1 MARRPAPLN
10 VMSYDGWVSIQLCPQ
25 LKEYVFMNKATQA
38 PLLQPHLLRQALEA
52 LEAECAWGGPTPKTA
67 AAIDALRKNIEAQR
81 RQPIMTTAKTTSER
95 VEKLRQ
101 EREALGLRRRELY
114 AHDDDWPKLQEL
126 AAKLQRKRERDAKR
140 AKG

>member
-1 MARRPAPLN
+1 MGHADENMARRPASLN
-10 VMSYDGWVSIQLCPQ
+10 VMSYDGWAGIELCQ
-25 LKEYVFMNKATQA
+25 QIGEYVFMN
-38 PLLQPHLLRQALEA
+38 
-52 LEAECAWGGPTPKTA
+52 
-67 AAIDALRKNIEAQR
+67 
-81 RQPIMTTAKTTSER
+81 AKTTSER

-126 AAKLQRKRERDAKR
+126 AAKLQRKRERDSKR

>member
-1 MARRPAPLN
+1 
-10 VMSYDGWVSIQLCPQ
+10 MSAA
-25 LKEYVFMNKATQA
+25 KATA
-38 PLLQPHLLRQALEA
+38 
-52 LEAECAWGGPTPKTA
+52 
-67 AAIDALRKNIEAQR
+67 
-81 RQPIMTTAKTTSER
+81 ER

-114 AHDDDWPKLQEL
+114 AHDDWPKLQEL

>member
-1 MARRPAPLN
+1 MGYVGNYLARRTAPLIFLRR
-10 VMSYDGWVSIQLCPQ
+10 SDYRRIELCNM
-25 LKEYVFMNKATQA
+25 LGEYVYVV
-38 PLLQPHLLRQALEA
+38 
-52 LEAECAWGGPTPKTA
+52 TP
-67 AAIDALRKNIEAQR
+67 
-81 RQPIMTTAKTTSER
+81 KTTSER

>member
-1 MARRPAPLN
+1 MNPLN
-10 VMSYDGWVSIQLCPQ
+10 GLT
-25 LKEYVFMNKATQA
+25 KAQA
-38 PLLQPHLLRQALEA
+38 MAWLENIKRPL
-52 LEAECAWGGPTPKTA
+52 
-67 AAIDALRKNIEAQR
+67 
-81 RQPIMTTAKTTSER
+81 TTSER

>member
-1 MARRPAPLN
+1 MQKKIHRTIGQNCKEDR
-10 VMSYDGWVSIQLCPQ
+10 G
-25 LKEYVFMNKATQA
+25 EYVYVV
-38 PLLQPHLLRQALEA
+38 
-52 LEAECAWGGPTPKTA
+52 TP
-67 AAIDALRKNIEAQR
+67 
-81 RQPIMTTAKTTSER
+81 KTTSER

>member
-1 MARRPAPLN
+1 MPVCKLQAK
-10 VMSYDGWVSIQLCPQ
+10 VGG
-25 LKEYVFMNKATQA
+25 MNA
-38 PLLQPHLLRQALEA
+38 
-52 LEAECAWGGPTPKTA
+52 
-67 AAIDALRKNIEAQR
+67 
-81 RQPIMTTAKTTSER
+81 AKTTSER

-101 EREALGLRRRELY
+101 ERADLGLKRRELY